1 MAQIKKDGHEAEE
14 MREHEHHDH
23 EHEHEHCCCGHDH
36 EHEHEHEHHDH
47 EHHDH
52 EHEHEHHEHEHEH
65 CCCGHEHGH
74 SHGHDHDH
82 DHGHDH
88 GHSHGGCGCGHDHD
102 HGGEE
107 EDHKGTII
115 RLIVA
120 AVLLVA
126 AYLLPLEGGW
136 KVAVF
141 AVPYLVIGWDVL
153 WRAIKNIT
161 HGYVFDECFLMT
173 VASVG
178 AFCTGECGE
187 GVAVMW
193 LYQLGEMFQDIAAD
207 RTRDAIT
214 KLTDVRPDTANVE
227 KDGAIIAVQAEQV
240 QVGDVIVIKPGE
252 RVPLDGV
259 VISGDTEMD
268 QSALTGE
275 SVPKAVTVGGR
286 ALSGCV
292 NLKGLIRVK
301 VEKAYGETEVARV
314 LRLVEDASDRKAKS
328 EQFITKFA
336 RVYTPA
342 VCGLAVL
349 IAVIGGLATADWGNW
364 IHRALIFLVVSCPC
378 ALVISVPLTFF
389 AGIGALSKKG
399 VLVKGGNYLD
409 QLAKAETVV
418 FDKTGTLTEGLFTV
432 DRTTGSMGR
441 EELIA
446 LAAQAEHFSD
456 HPLARAVCDAYGRE
470 VDAAKVSGVEELAG
484 RGVKAQVDGA
494 VVLVGNVRLM
504 KEFGVTGVEEAE
516 GTALYV
522 AKDGAYVG
530 AILLADK
537 PKATAAQAITE
548 LKKLGVKKTVML
560 TGDAQAAAEKAA
572 QKVGVDEFHAGLMP
586 GDKVKH
592 MEQLISGKDRGAVLF
607 VGDGINDAPSLALA
621 DAGVAMGAMGSDAAI
636 EAADVVLMDDDPM
649 KLSAAIRG
657 ARHTLQIVKQNIALS
672 LIVKAII
679 MVLGATGVTGMWAA
693 VFADVGVC
701 LVAILNAY
709 RAMKMK

>member
-1 MAQIKKDGHEAEE
+1 
-14 MREHEHHDH
+14 
-23 EHEHEHCCCGHDH
+23 
-36 EHEHEHEHHDH
+36 
-47 EHHDH
+47 
-52 EHEHEHHEHEHEH
+52 
-65 CCCGHEHGH
+65 
-74 SHGHDHDH
+74 
-82 DHGHDH
+82 
-88 GHSHGGCGCGHDHD
+88 
-102 HGGEE
+102 
-107 EDHKGTII
+107 
-115 RLIVA
+115 
-120 AVLLVA
+120 
-126 AYLLPLEGGW
+126 
-136 KVAVF
+136 
-141 AVPYLVIGWDVL
+141 
-153 WRAIKNIT
+153 
-161 HGYVFDECFLMT
+161 
-173 VASVG
+173 
-178 AFCTGECGE
+178 
-187 GVAVMW
+187 MW

-207 RTRDAIT
+207 RTRNAIT

-227 KDGAIIAVQAEQV
+227 KEGAIVSVQAEQV

-259 VISGDTEMD
+259 VISGDTELD

-446 LAAQAEHFSD
+446 LAAHAEHFSD

-494 VVLVGNVRLM
+494 VVLVGNARLM

-701 LVAILNAY
+701 LVAILNAS